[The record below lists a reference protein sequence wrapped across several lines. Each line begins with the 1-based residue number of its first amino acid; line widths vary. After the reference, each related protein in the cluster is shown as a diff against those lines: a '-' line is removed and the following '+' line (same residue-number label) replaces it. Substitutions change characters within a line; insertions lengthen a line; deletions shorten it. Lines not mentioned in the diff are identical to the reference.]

1 MSITS
6 GQKISLDIKIDL
18 TIQMIQKI
26 RQLDRI
32 NLMIIMKEQI
42 IYTTIEVQK

>member
-1 MSITS
+1 
-6 GQKISLDIKIDL
+6 
-18 TIQMIQKI
+18 MIQKI

-42 IYTTIEVQK
+42 IYTAIEVQK